1 MAPRNQETFIIIKF
15 YLKSPLDTLKGVQGL
30 YVKSGK
36 KSFIIFNTLG
46 KYFYLLLTNLKFL
59 KVSHFFVIF
68 KNILLSSLVFNR
80 ITVRCWYHGYYDHLF
95 KNPTFVTRG
104 ATRGRGQ
111 PCARPLLSPERGGA
125 PLYRMKRKNGEY
137 H

>member
-59 KVSHFFVIF
+59 KVSHF
-68 KNILLSSLVFNR
+68 L
-80 ITVRCWYHGYYDHLF
+80 
-95 KNPTFVTRG
+95 
-104 ATRGRGQ
+104 
-111 PCARPLLSPERGGA
+111 
-125 PLYRMKRKNGEY
+125 
-137 H
+137 